1 MGCELLL
8 TILMAGA
15 CSYIYKSSSAPRDKQ
30 TKTHQHLRLPHG
42 KSLAHPMKPNKAA
55 AQSLMEGYLSSLYP
69 QMYLP
74 STISLSSY
82 LLSNLE

>member
-15 CSYIYKSSSAPRDKQ
+15 CSYIYKSSSVPRDKQ
-30 TKTHQHLRLPHG
+30 TKTHQRLHLPHG
-42 KSLAHPMKPNKAA
+42 KNLAHPRKRNMAA

-74 STISLSSY
+74 STI
-82 LLSNLE
+82 N